1 MREVRV
7 MGARKKLTGLALI
20 RLHDDLK
27 ERRRLRQVLSEN
39 SVEVL
44 SLELDIGTTTIARME
59 RCKFDAD
66 RFPQIDLTVLAEV
79 KRRRTLY
86 WLASEQYY
94 PRYKDAALMARY
106 DISKPTLTRRA
117 KEWRAAQMES
127 RRMAA

>member
-1 MREVRV
+1 MPEVLV
-7 MGARKKLTGLALI
+7 MGARKKLTGLTLI

-27 ERRRLRQVLSEN
+27 ERRRLRQILSEN

-59 RCKFDAD
+59 RHDFDES
-66 RFPQIDLTVLAEV
+66 RFPLVDPGTLREV

-94 PRYKDAALMARY
+94 PRYKVTALMARY
-106 DISKPTLTRRA
+106 DISKPTLIRRV
-117 KEWRAAQMES
+117 KEWKTERVAS
-127 RRMAA
+127 